1 MPAMR
6 LRANTATLW
15 AASLAAAG
23 RPAPSSL
30 DTLTLA
36 APVMAASHHCNTS
49 ITVGACMTAAKDN
62 PTGCDIGQ
70 LGDCMP
76 AAMPG

>member
-36 APVMAASHHCNTS
+36 APVGSLTS
-49 ITVGACMTAAKDN
+49 VQYFNHRWCLHDSSQ
-62 PTGCDIGQ
+62 GQ
-70 LGDCMP
+70 LYWVLHWTTD
-76 AAMPG
+76 